1 MAAETLSSQEQ
12 STFMPPGHFAKVI
25 VQRGTIIMFIPGEAG
40 ACVPTPAA
48 GPDIGM
54 PVIGIPG
61 IPVPVRSIVF
71 VAAILVSFAVDFSCC
86 NPQPP
91 GKAGSF

>member
-25 VQRGTIIMFIPGEAG
+25 VQRGTIIMFIPGEAVALG
-40 ACVPTPAA
+40 RSTPAA

-61 IPVPVRSIVF
+61 IPVPVRSIIF
-71 VAAILVSFAVDFSCC
+71 VAAILVSFAVDIPVAIQS
-86 NPQPP
+86 PPP
-91 GKAGSF
+91 GH